1 MLWDKALRCY
11 SWGKG
16 QQRYADICIWLPTN
30 SLESDSLWEWSE
42 RLRQIL
48 ILTCF
53 LFKETFPFLLQL
65 RKLAS
70 DEGRELKFPSPTTA
84 FYPWSFRGTPSQ
96 GLLRHSEF
104 ILCKVKLRGSISK
117 DKKLEVN
124 NSNRSKALFCI
135 HLFFFPFSKIFC
147 INNSFF
153 FWKNASNLTTE
164 CEILVPRGTGIRKH
178 PVTQWLLPPY
188 LFNG

>member
-1 MLWDKALRCY
+1 M
-11 SWGKG
+11 
-16 QQRYADICIWLPTN
+16 N

-42 RLRQIL
+42 RWHQIL

-53 LFKETFPFLLQL
+53 LFKETFPFLLQP

-84 FYPWSFRGTPSQ
+84 FYPQSVRGTPSQ
-96 GLLRHSEF
+96 GLLWHAEF
-104 ILCKVKLRGSISK
+104 ILCKVKWRGSISK

-124 NSNRSKALFCI
+124 NRNRSKALLCI
-135 HLFFFPFSKIFC
+135 RLFFFLIWFFFPFSKIFC

-164 CEILVPRGTGIRKH
+164 CEILVPRGTRIRKH